1 MRHSV
6 GNKRNKRWIGK
17 AVDRKT
23 GHLLAWECGSRD
35 RAMLEKL
42 SVRHYALNVEIYY
55 ADKWK
60 PACEALLPA
69 SKWVQTRAEMPRNE
83 RNNCWMRH
91 GFGRFKGKS
100 TIVSISK
107 THNYLY
113 ITLAEWGGI
122 PRQRRKRT
130 RSPNECPHI
139 FRFYYKCVE
148 RVNLTIALFA
158 RFRANED
165 VFGIS
170 KLGGNPQTSINS
182 FTISYA

>member
-60 PACEALLPA
+60 PVCEALLPA

-100 TIVSISK
+100 TIVSIVELIII
-107 THNYLY
+107 Y
-113 ITLAEWGGI
+113 TLHWRNGGGYT
-122 PRQRRKRT
+122 PPAKEAHPLTKRMST
-130 RSPNECPHI
+130 YFQI
-139 FRFYYKCVE
+139 
-148 RVNLTIALFA
+148 LL
-158 RFRANED
+158 
-165 VFGIS
+165 
-170 KLGGNPQTSINS
+170 
-182 FTISYA
+182 